1 MRNIVYIFAFL
12 AIVGWGPFSFFS
24 GEGEH
29 ASFGTQSWMNNEI
42 RTITAQASNLNP
54 TVLKASLT
62 AYLKAREQGLDHK
75 QLLTVVDYS
84 KPSTERRLWVIDLKN
99 AKVLFNTWVSHGKNS
114 GTVNATSFSNQA
126 SSLKSSLGVFVTRDT
141 YFGGK
146 GYSLRIQGLEKGIND
161 NVLRRDIIF
170 HGAWYAS
177 PQVAKE
183 RGMLGRSWGCLAVS
197 EDTIKPL
204 VDTIKNDTLVVAYY
218 PDKQWL
224 RNSAYLN
231 YAQV

>member
-1 MRNIVYIFAFL
+1 MKYVLSILAFL
-12 AIVGWGPFSFFS
+12 SIVAWGPFSSFS
-24 GEGEH
+24 N
-29 ASFGTQSWMNNEI
+29 SYQPFGSQAWISNEVSAI
-42 RTITAQASNLNP
+42 SSQASNINP
-54 TVLKASLT
+54 KVLKLSLT
-62 AYLKAREQGLDHK
+62 AYLKARQEGLDKK

-114 GTVNATSFSNQA
+114 GTLNSTSFSNEMH
-126 SSLKSSLGVFVTRDT
+126 SLKSSIGVFLTRDT

-177 PQVAKE
+177 PNVAKQY
-183 RGMLGRSWGCLAVS
+183 GMLGRSWGCLAVN

-218 PDKQWL
+218 PDQHWL
-224 RNSAYLN
+224 NNSSFLN
-231 YAQV
+231 SRIA

>member
-1 MRNIVYIFAFL
+1 
-12 AIVGWGPFSFFS
+12 
-24 GEGEH
+24 
-29 ASFGTQSWMNNEI
+29 
-42 RTITAQASNLNP
+42 
-54 TVLKASLT
+54 
-62 AYLKAREQGLDHK
+62 
-75 QLLTVVDYS
+75 
-84 KPSTERRLWVIDLKN
+84 
-99 AKVLFNTWVSHGKNS
+99 
-114 GTVNATSFSNQA
+114 
-126 SSLKSSLGVFVTRDT
+126 VFVTRDT

-224 RNSAYLN
+224 RNSTYLN